1 MVDTISAA
9 KLLNKQKF
17 EILRKGWLFMIVIT
31 GSSGFIGTNVTR
43 YFIDKGEK
51 VVGLD
56 LADPLISFPRE
67 LFTFHKCNLVDRDAV
82 SKAFAEFSP
91 KFVIHLAFVTHRKDV
106 YNEFIDDVKIT
117 LNMLETSCKYDVEKF
132 ILMSSSTV
140 YGLRTIDEPVSEEEK
155 LNPKGTYGK
164 AKLMAELMAK
174 QYFETENLPVTIFRG
189 FEIYG
194 PNLTIPSIV
203 RKLLDKAAK
212 GEPMQL
218 YCYGKQKT
226 DFTYVED
233 LCQAMDLILHSSKVA
248 GETFNVGSGKAYTY
262 EEFAKT
268 INQLLPSKIE
278 LLPPRP
284 NEQPFYLYPNLEKI
298 EALGFKPKYDI
309 LEGLKKTIEWMLSE
323 NG

>member
-1 MVDTISAA
+1 M
-9 KLLNKQKF
+9 L
-17 EILRKGWLFMIVIT
+17 ILVT

-56 LADPLISFPRE
+56 LASPSVNFPKKF
-67 LFTFHKCNLVDRDAV
+67 FTFHKCDLTDRDAV
-82 SKAFAEFSP
+82 LNAFKEHNP

-106 YNEFIDDVKIT
+106 YSEFMDDAKIT
-117 LNMLETSCKYDVEKF
+117 LNMLNAACRQRVERF

-140 YGLRTIDEPVSEEEK
+140 YGLRTIDKPVDEDEK
-155 LNPKGTYGK
+155 PNPKGTYGK

-174 QYFETENLPVTIFRG
+174 QYFEAENLPITIFRG

-203 RKLLDKAAK
+203 RKLLDRAVNK
-212 GEPMQL
+212 EPMQL

-226 DFTYVED
+226 DFTYVDD
-233 LCQAMDLILHSSKVA
+233 LCQAMEIVLRDESAIGKI
-248 GETFNVGSGKAYTY
+248 FNVGSGKAYTY
-262 EEFAKT
+262 EEFAKA
-268 INQLLPSKIE
+268 ISKFLPSKVE

-284 NEQPFYLYPNLEKI
+284 NEHPFYLYSTVEKLKT
-298 EALGFKPKYDI
+298 LGFKPKYDI
-309 LEGLKKTIEWMLSE
+309 SEGLKKTIDWMLAQH
-323 NG
+323 G